1 VENRRRGVTQLY
13 LLITTIAHFSILGL
27 VIVRIMIRPHRE
39 PASRVAWLAVVAA
52 VPFLGVLAYLLLGEV
67 NIGRRLSRRNQEV
80 IEALDRRLS
89 ARMTSASHAIP
100 PIPDRY
106 DPLFR
111 VGSSVSQFPVVG
123 GNRAELMADSN
134 ACIDRLVEDIDSARE
149 EVNVLFYIW
158 LTDRNGQRVADSLIR
173 AAKRG
178 VICRA
183 MVDGLGSRGLVG
195 SACWRSMG
203 ESGVRLGIALP
214 IGNPLYRA
222 ATGRIDLRNHRKIVV
237 IDRRITFGGSQ
248 NCADPEFRVKPRFA
262 PWVDLMIRWEGP
274 ISQQNL
280 ILFATDWMTYTRE
293 SLLKEPLP
301 VMDAGDG
308 AVAAQVIATGPTRR
322 SSAMPEVFESLIFQ
336 ARKEL
341 LITTP
346 YYIPNESLQDAICSA
361 AYRGVETTLILP
373 AKNDSWVVGGAS
385 RSYYLELLD
394 AGVQLYE
401 YIGGLLHAK
410 TLTIDGEVGLV
421 GSANMDRRSFDLN
434 FENNILFHSPELTS
448 AVQCRQREFMMKSR
462 QVSRDEVIAWSI
474 GRRLWNNSLAIMGPI
489 L

>member
-1 VENRRRGVTQLY
+1 
-13 LLITTIAHFSILGL
+13 
-27 VIVRIMIRPHRE
+27 
-39 PASRVAWLAVVAA
+39 
-52 VPFLGVLAYLLLGEV
+52 
-67 NIGRRLSRRNQEV
+67 
-80 IEALDRRLS
+80 
-89 ARMTSASHAIP
+89 
-100 PIPDRY
+100 
-106 DPLFR
+106 
-111 VGSSVSQFPVVG
+111 
-123 GNRAELMADSN
+123 
-134 ACIDRLVEDIDSARE
+134 
-149 EVNVLFYIW
+149 
-158 LTDRNGQRVADSLIR
+158 
-173 AAKRG
+173 
-178 VICRA
+178 
-183 MVDGLGSRGLVG
+183 
-195 SACWRSMG
+195 MG